1 MLHADEGG
9 GMSKI
14 IASAAIRGAQK
25 MAREAEE
32 MLEKA
37 IAEKGENFSF
47 EFPDTA
53 YYLPMFY
60 ALTGLAV
67 KNLSDMRVA
76 LGMIKEML
84 HPEPEEELW
93 TPYLGEALDSGMAT
107 LFSEEIVMA
116 IRYIYGLEPVTDPD
130 TGYTYNGFI
139 TDTIQRN
146 LGIQLVDG
154 TMPGF
159 AAIIGAAPDD
169 DTAVK
174 IIRELQEKNILIFL
188 SGQVNGNSMTK
199 QLLRKGVELG
209 WETRIVPVGPD
220 TEHTIYPL
228 NWSIRASLIYGGRK
242 PGDFK
247 GHLNYT
253 KGRVFAFALVLG
265 ELDDMKWSNG
275 AGAVNMGYPAIC
287 DTDVPVIHPTGVCT
301 YEEVEKE
308 LDHARIVQKAIEVRG
323 LKITVEKPPIP
334 VAYGPAFEGERIRK
348 EDTFIEFGGSRTASF
363 EWVRMKEM
371 DEIEDGRVEIV
382 GSNYQEAY
390 DKGGQMPLAIIID
403 VAGRKM
409 QKDFEGVIERKIHH
423 NINEAQGV
431 WHMGQRD
438 INWMRISNNA
448 KKEGFTLEH
457 LGILNATMTHSRFR
471 SIVDKVQVTIYTD
484 EEDVLKLREEA
495 RISYK
500 ERDQRLGGLVDEA
513 VDTFYSCLLCQS
525 FAPSHVCVISPERLG
540 LCGAYNWLDCKAAFE
555 IDPTGGN
562 QPIQK
567 GTLIDTRFGRY
578 TGIDEYLKKASG
590 GAVETLNLYTIMENP
605 MTSCGCFE
613 CIVAIIPEANGVMV
627 VNRGHTGMTPAGMK
641 FSTLA
646 GTVGGGTQNPGFM
659 GIGRNFIVS
668 KKFLAGDGGIKRIV
682 WMTKNLK
689 ESLRESFEKRAAEEG
704 VPDLFDKIADESI
717 CEDPEKLLEFLTG
730 LSHPALEMEPMF

>member
-1 MLHADEGG
+1 
-9 GMSKI
+9 MSKL
-14 IASAAIRGAQK
+14 IATAAIRGANNLV
-25 MAREAEE
+25 RVVGDY
-32 MLEKA
+32 LEKT
-37 IAEKGENFSF
+37 IAEKGDDLQF

-53 YYLPMFY
+53 YYLPLIY
-60 ALTGLAV
+60 ALTGFSV
-67 KNLSDMRVA
+67 KKLSDMRVA
-76 LGMIKEML
+76 LGMAKEML
-84 HPEPEEELW
+84 HDEPEENVW
-93 TPYLGEALDSGMAT
+93 RPYLGEALDSGMAT
-107 LFSEEIVMA
+107 LFLEEILMA
-116 IRYIYGLEPVTDPD
+116 LRYVNGLEPAVDNE
-130 TGYTYNGFI
+130 TGYVYNGFI

-159 AAIIGAAPDD
+159 AAVIGAAPDD

-188 SGQVNGNSMTK
+188 SGHVNGNSVTK

-209 WETRIVPVGPD
+209 WDTRIVPVGPD

-228 NWSIRASLIYGGRK
+228 DWSIRASLIFGGKK
-242 PGDFK
+242 PGDYK
-247 GHLNYT
+247 SHLKYT
-253 KGRVFAFALVLG
+253 KDRVFAFALVLG
-265 ELDDMKWSNG
+265 ELDDIKWSTG
-275 AGAVNMGYPAIC
+275 AGAINMGYPAIC

-301 YEEVEKE
+301 YEEVDKE
-308 LDHARIVQKAIEVRG
+308 LDHSKIVQKAIEVRG

-348 EDTFIEFGGSRTASF
+348 EDMFIEFGGARTPSF
-363 EWVRMKEM
+363 EWVRMREM
-371 DEIEDGRVEIV
+371 EEIEDGKVIV
-382 GSNYQEAY
+382 VGKDWKERYE
-390 DKGGQMPLAIIID
+390 KGGQMPLGIVID

-409 QKDFEGVIERKIHH
+409 QKDFESVIERKIHH

-438 INWMRISNNA
+438 INWIRISHNA

-457 LGILNATMTHSRFR
+457 LGIINVTMTHNRFKA
-471 SIVDKVQVTIYTD
+471 IVDKVQVTIYTD
-484 EEDVLKLREEA
+484 EEDVLRVQEEA
-495 RISYK
+495 RKSYR

-540 LCGAYNWLDCKAAFE
+540 LCGAYNWLDCRAAYE

-562 QPIQK
+562 QPIPK
-567 GTLIDTRFGRY
+567 GELLDARYGRY
-578 TGIDEYLKKASG
+578 SGIDEYLKKASG

-613 CIVAIIPEANGVMV
+613 CIVAIVPEANGVMIV
-627 VNRGHTGMTPAGMK
+627 QRGHQGMTPVGMK

-646 GTVGGGTQNPGFM
+646 GSVGGGMQTPGFM

-668 KKFLAGDGGIKRIV
+668 RKFLAGDGGIKRIV

-689 ESLRESFEKRAAEEG
+689 ESLKEAFERRAKEEG
-704 VPDLFDKIADESI
+704 VPDLLDKIADETI
-717 CEDPEKLLEFLTG
+717 CEDAEKLVEYLASVG
-730 LSHPALEMEPMF
+730 HPALEMEPML

>member
-1 MLHADEGG
+1 
-9 GMSKI
+9 MSKI
-14 IASAAIRGAQK
+14 IASAAIRGAQRI
-25 MAREAEE
+25 AIEAEE
-32 MLEKA
+32 LLTKA
-37 IAEKGENFSF
+37 IAEKGEQFSI

-53 YYLPMFY
+53 YYLPMIY
-60 ALTGLAV
+60 ALTGFPV
-67 KNLSDMRVA
+67 KTLSDMRVA
-76 LGMIKEML
+76 VGMVREML
-84 HPEPEEELW
+84 HPAPEDEIW

-107 LFSEEIVMA
+107 LFAEEIIMA
-116 IRYIYGLEPVTDPD
+116 LRYAYGLEPAVDPE

-188 SGQVNGNSMTK
+188 SGSVNGNSVTK

-220 TEHTIYPL
+220 TEHTVYPL

-247 GHLNYT
+247 AHLQYT
-253 KGRVFAFALVLG
+253 KDRVFAFALVLG
-265 ELDDMKWSNG
+265 ELDEMKWSNG
-275 AGAVNMGYPAIC
+275 AGAINMGYPAIC
-287 DTDVPVIHPTGVCT
+287 DTNVPVIHPSGVCT
-301 YEEVEKE
+301 YEEVDRE
-308 LDHARIVQKAIEVRG
+308 LDHGRIVQRAIEVRG

-348 EDTFIEFGGSRTASF
+348 EDTFLECGGSRTPSF
-363 EWVRMKEM
+363 EWVRMRDME
-371 DEIEDGRVEIV
+371 EIEDGRVVIV
-382 GSNYQEAY
+382 GRNHQEVY
-390 DKGGQMPLAIIID
+390 EKGGQMPLAIVID

-423 NINEAQGV
+423 NINEAQGI

-438 INWMRISNNA
+438 INWIRISHNA

-471 SIVDKVQVTIYTD
+471 SIVDKVQVTIYT
-484 EEDVLKLREEA
+484 EEDDVVRLREEA
-495 RISYK
+495 RKSYR

-562 QPIQK
+562 QPIAK
-567 GTLIDTRFGRY
+567 GLLIDARFGRY

-613 CIVAIIPEANGVMV
+613 CIVAIIPEANGVMI

-689 ESLRESFEKRAAEEG
+689 ESLKDSFDKRAAEEG
-704 VPDLFDKIADESI
+704 VPDLFEKIADESV
-717 CEDPEKLLEFLTG
+717 CEEPEKLVEFLASVG
-730 LSHPALEMEPMF
+730 HPALEMEPMF

>member
-1 MLHADEGG
+1 
-9 GMSKI
+9 MSKL
-14 IASAAIRGAQK
+14 IASAAIRGAQRITK
-25 MAREAEE
+25 EAEK
-32 MLEKA
+32 MLDKA
-37 IAEKGENFSF
+37 LAEKGGSFSF

-53 YYLPMFY
+53 YYLPMIY
-60 ALTGLAV
+60 AMTGFPV
-67 KNLSDMRVA
+67 KTLSDMRVA

-84 HPEPEEELW
+84 HQEPEEQIW
-93 TPYLGEALDSGMAT
+93 KPYLGEALDSGMAT
-107 LFSEEIVMA
+107 LLSEEIIMA
-116 IRYIYGLEPVTDPD
+116 IRYIYGIEPAVDPE
-130 TGYTYNGFI
+130 TGYTYNGFV
-139 TDTIQRN
+139 TDTIQRS

-169 DTAVK
+169 DTAVR

-188 SGQVNGNSMTK
+188 SGHVNGNSMTK

-209 WETRIVPVGPD
+209 WETRIVSVGPE

-247 GHLNYT
+247 SHLKYT
-253 KGRVFAFALVLG
+253 KDRVFAFALVLG

-275 AGAVNMGYPAIC
+275 AGAINMGYPAIC
-287 DTDVPVIHPTGVCT
+287 DTDIPVIHPSGVCT

-308 LDHARIVQKAIEVRG
+308 QDHSKIVQKAIEVRG

-348 EDTFIEFGGSRTASF
+348 EDMFIEFGGNRTPSF
-363 EWVRMKEM
+363 EWVRMREM
-371 DEIEDGRVEIV
+371 DEIEDNKVIIV
-382 GSNYQEAY
+382 GNNWKETY
-390 DKGGQMPLAIIID
+390 DKGGQMPLAIVID

-409 QKDFEGVIERKIHH
+409 QKDFEGVIERKVHH
-423 NINEAQGV
+423 NINEAQGI

-438 INWMRISNNA
+438 INWMRINNNA
-448 KKEGFTLEH
+448 QREGFTLEH
-457 LGILNATMTHSRFR
+457 LGIINATMTHSRFR

-484 EEDVLKLREEA
+484 EEDVLRLQEEA
-495 RISYK
+495 RKSYK
-500 ERDQRLGGLVDEA
+500 ERDKRLGGLVDEA

-562 QPIQK
+562 QPITK
-567 GTLIDTRFGRY
+567 GELIDERFGRY

-590 GAVETLNLYTIMENP
+590 GTVETLNLYTIMENP

-613 CIVAIIPEANGVMV
+613 CIVAIIPEANGVMI
-627 VNRGHTGMTPAGMK
+627 VNRGHTGMTPVGMK

-689 ESLRESFEKRAAEEG
+689 EGLREAFEKRADEEG
-704 VPDLFDKIADESI
+704 APGLFDKIADETV
-717 CEDPEKLLEFLTG
+717 CEDSEKLLEFLTSVG
-730 LSHPALEMEPMF
+730 HPALEMEPMF

>member
-1 MLHADEGG
+1 
-9 GMSKI
+9 MSKL
-14 IASAAIRGAQK
+14 IASAAIRGAHVLVKQ
-25 MAREAEE
+25 AEE

-37 IAEKGENFSF
+37 IAEKGEGFVF

-53 YYLPMFY
+53 YYLPMIY
-60 ALTGLAV
+60 AMTGFPV
-67 KNLSDMRVA
+67 KTLSDMKTA
-76 LGMIKEML
+76 LGMAKELL
-84 HPEPEEELW
+84 HPEPDMALW
-93 TPYLGEALDSGMAT
+93 KPYLGEALDSGMAT
-107 LFSEEIVMA
+107 LFAEEIIMA
-116 IRYIYGLEPVTDPD
+116 LRYVNGLEPMVDSE
-130 TGYTYNGFI
+130 TGYVYNGFI

-159 AAIIGAAPDD
+159 AAVVGAAPDD

-174 IIRELQEKNILIFL
+174 IVRELQEKNILTFL
-188 SGQVNGNSMTK
+188 SGHVNGNSVTK
-199 QLLRKGVELG
+199 QLMRKGVELG

-228 NWSIRASLIYGGRK
+228 NWSVRASLIFGGKK

-247 GHLNYT
+247 AHLKYT
-253 KGRVFAFALVLG
+253 KDRVFAFALVLG
-265 ELDDMKWSNG
+265 ELDDIKWTTG
-275 AGAVNMGYPAIC
+275 AGAINMGYPAMC
-287 DTDVPVIHPTGVCT
+287 DTDVPVIHPTGVCI
-301 YEEVEKE
+301 YEEVDKE
-308 LDHARIVQKAIEVRG
+308 FDHNRIVQRAIEIRG

-334 VAYGPAFEGERIRK
+334 VSYGPAFEGERIRK
-348 EDTFIEFGGSRTASF
+348 EDMFIEFGGARTPSF
-363 EWVRMKEM
+363 EWVRQREM
-371 DEIEDGRVEIV
+371 EEIEDGKVTVV
-382 GSNYQEAY
+382 GSNWQEKY
-390 DKGGQMPLAIIID
+390 EQGGKMPLGIVID
-403 VAGRKM
+403 IAGRKM
-409 QKDFEGVIERKIHH
+409 QKDFEAVIERKIHH

-438 INWMRISNNA
+438 INWIRINNNA

-457 LGILNATMTHSRFR
+457 LGVINATMTHTRFK
-471 SIVDKVQVTIYTD
+471 SIVDKVQVTIYTE
-484 EEDVLKLREEA
+484 EEDVLRIQEEA
-495 RISYK
+495 RAAYR

-513 VDTFYSCLLCQS
+513 VDIFYSCLLCQS

-562 QPIQK
+562 QPITK
-567 GTLIDTRFGRY
+567 GDLIDTRFGRY
-578 TGIDEYLKKASG
+578 TGIDDYLKKASG

-613 CIVAIIPEANGVMV
+613 CIIAIVPEANGVMIV
-627 VNRGHTGMTPAGMK
+627 QRGHTGMTPAGMK

-659 GIGRNFIVS
+659 GIGRNFIIS

-689 ESLRESFEKRAAEEG
+689 ESLKEAFEKRAEEEG
-704 VPDLFDKIADESI
+704 APGLLDKIADETI
-717 CEDPEKLLEFLTG
+717 CEDSEKLLEFLASVG
-730 LSHPALEMEPMF
+730 HPALEMEPML

>member
-1 MLHADEGG
+1 
-9 GMSKI
+9 MSKL
-14 IASAAIRGAQK
+14 IATAAIRGANSLVK
-25 MAREAEE
+25 MVEDY
-32 MLEKA
+32 LEKT
-37 IAEKGENFSF
+37 IAEKGDDLQF

-53 YYLPMFY
+53 YYLPLIY
-60 ALTGLAV
+60 ALTGFSV
-67 KNLSDMRVA
+67 KKLSDMRVA
-76 LGMIKEML
+76 LGMAKEML
-84 HPEPEEELW
+84 HDEPEENVW
-93 TPYLGEALDSGMAT
+93 RPYLGEALDSGMAT
-107 LFSEEIVMA
+107 LFLEEILMA
-116 IRYIYGLEPVTDPD
+116 LRYVNGLEPAVDNE
-130 TGYTYNGFI
+130 TGYVYNGFI

-159 AAIIGAAPDD
+159 AAVIGAAPDD

-188 SGQVNGNSMTK
+188 SGHVNGNSVTK

-209 WETRIVPVGPD
+209 WDTRIVPVGPD

-228 NWSIRASLIYGGRK
+228 DWSIRASLIFGGKK
-242 PGDFK
+242 PGDYK
-247 GHLNYT
+247 SHLKYT
-253 KGRVFAFALVLG
+253 KDRVFAFALVLG
-265 ELDDMKWSNG
+265 ELDDIKWSTG
-275 AGAVNMGYPAIC
+275 AGAINMGYPAIC

-301 YEEVEKE
+301 YEEVDKE
-308 LDHARIVQKAIEVRG
+308 LDHSKIVQKAIEVRG

-348 EDTFIEFGGSRTASF
+348 EDMFIEFGGARTPSF
-363 EWVRMKEM
+363 EWVRMREM
-371 DEIEDGRVEIV
+371 EEIEDGKVIV
-382 GSNYQEAY
+382 VGKDWKERYE
-390 DKGGQMPLAIIID
+390 KGGQMPLGIVID

-409 QKDFEGVIERKIHH
+409 QKDFESVIERKIHH

-438 INWMRISNNA
+438 INWIRISHNA

-457 LGILNATMTHSRFR
+457 LGIINVTMTHNRFKA
-471 SIVDKVQVTIYTD
+471 IVDKVQVTIYTD
-484 EEDVLKLREEA
+484 EEDVLRVQEEA
-495 RISYK
+495 RKSYR

-540 LCGAYNWLDCKAAFE
+540 LCGAYNWLDCRAAYE

-562 QPIQK
+562 QPIPK
-567 GTLIDTRFGRY
+567 GELLDARYGRY
-578 TGIDEYLKKASG
+578 SGIDEYLKKASG

-613 CIVAIIPEANGVMV
+613 CIVAIVPEANGVMIV
-627 VNRGHTGMTPAGMK
+627 QRGHQGMTPVGMK

-646 GTVGGGTQNPGFM
+646 GSVGGGMQTPGFM

-668 KKFLAGDGGIKRIV
+668 RKFLAGDGGIKRIV

-689 ESLRESFEKRAAEEG
+689 ESLKEAFERRAKEEG
-704 VPDLFDKIADESI
+704 VPDLLDKIADETI
-717 CEDPEKLLEFLTG
+717 CEDAEKLVEYLASVG
-730 LSHPALEMEPMF
+730 HPALEMEPML

>member
-1 MLHADEGG
+1 
-9 GMSKI
+9 MSKI
-14 IASAAIRGAQK
+14 IASAAIRGTHYLLK
-25 MAREAEE
+25 KTEE
-32 MLEKA
+32 YLEKT
-37 IAEKGENFSF
+37 ISEKGSDLHF

-53 YYLPMFY
+53 YYLPMIY
-60 ALTGLAV
+60 ALTGFPVKTLA
-67 KNLSDMRVA
+67 DMKVA
-76 LGMIKEML
+76 LSMAREML
-84 HPEPEEELW
+84 HEEPEENVW
-93 TPYLGEALDSGMAT
+93 RPYLGEALDSGMAT
-107 LFSEEIVMA
+107 LFLEEILMA
-116 IRYIYGLEPVTDPD
+116 LRYINGLEPAVDEE
-130 TGYTYNGFI
+130 TGYVYNGFI

-159 AAIIGAAPDD
+159 AAVIGAAPDD

-188 SGQVNGNSMTK
+188 SGQVNGNSVTK
-199 QLLRKGVELG
+199 QLMRKGVELG

-228 NWSIRASLIYGGRK
+228 DWSIRASLIFGGKK
-242 PGDFK
+242 PGDYK
-247 GHLNYT
+247 GHLKYT
-253 KGRVFAFALVLG
+253 KDRVFAFALVLG
-265 ELDDMKWSNG
+265 ELDDIKWSTG
-275 AGAVNMGYPAIC
+275 AGAINMGYPAVC

-301 YEEVEKE
+301 YEEVDKE
-308 LDHARIVQKAIEVRG
+308 LDHSKIVQKAIEVRG

-334 VAYGPAFEGERIRK
+334 VAYGPAFEGERVRK
-348 EDTFIEFGGSRTASF
+348 EDMFIEFGGARTPSF
-363 EWVRMKEM
+363 EWVRMREM
-371 DEIEDGRVEIV
+371 DEIEDGKVIIIGNNWEERYE
-382 GSNYQEAY
+382 
-390 DKGGQMPLAIIID
+390 KGGQMPLGIVID

-409 QKDFEGVIERKIHH
+409 QKDFESVIERKVHH

-438 INWMRISNNA
+438 INWIRISHNA

-457 LGILNATMTHSRFR
+457 LGIINVTMTHNRFKA
-471 SIVDKVQVTIYTD
+471 IVDKVQVTIYTD
-484 EEDVLKLREEA
+484 EEDVLRVQEEA
-495 RISYK
+495 RKSYR

-540 LCGAYNWLDCKAAFE
+540 LCGAYNWLDCKAAYE

-562 QPIQK
+562 QPIPK
-567 GTLIDTRFGRY
+567 GELLDARYGRY
-578 TGIDEYLKKASG
+578 SGIDEYLQKASG
-590 GAVETLNLYTIMENP
+590 GAVQTLNLYTIMENP

-613 CIVAIIPEANGVMV
+613 CIVAIVPEANGVMIV
-627 VNRGHTGMTPAGMK
+627 QRGHQGMTPVGMK

-646 GTVGGGTQNPGFM
+646 GSVGGGMQTPGFM

-668 KKFLAGDGGIKRIV
+668 RKFLAGDGGIKRIV

-689 ESLRESFEKRAAEEG
+689 ESLKEAFERRAKEEG
-704 VPDLFDKIADESI
+704 VPDLLDKIADETI
-717 CEDPEKLLEFLTG
+717 CEDSEKLVEYLASVG
-730 LSHPALEMEPMF
+730 HPALEMEPML